1 MEGQDVP
8 KIFIANFWMKKI
20 LNEIDYKNLIDKEPI
35 NFKLLKSKT
44 TPSKRLE
51 NLIEIDENII
61 SQYKL

>member
-8 KIFIANFWMKKI
+8 NIFIANFWLKKI

-44 TPSKRLE
+44 KP
-51 NLIEIDENII
+51 
-61 SQYKL
+61 